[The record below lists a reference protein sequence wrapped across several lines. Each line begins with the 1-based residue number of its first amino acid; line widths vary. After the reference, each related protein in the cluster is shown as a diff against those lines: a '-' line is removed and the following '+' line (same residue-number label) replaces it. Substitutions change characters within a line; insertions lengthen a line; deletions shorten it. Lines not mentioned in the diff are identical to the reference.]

1 MQGYFKKQKSI
12 HVIHHINKMKEKNNN
27 MNISIDAEEAFDKNQ
42 TRFQDKNTWQTKNK
56 EGVIEQYKINLWKP
70 HR

>member
-1 MQGYFKKQKSI
+1 
-12 HVIHHINKMKEKNNN
+12 MKEKNN